1 MKIPKITDSLKQGF
15 LFKILAIMLV
25 LGNPFLQGQEDD
37 SEIVDLTSYEVIG
50 SFSESLV
57 ASLDTRREATQLQ
70 DSIFAEDMGKF
81 PDLNL
86 AEALQRLPGVA
97 ILRDNGEGRQIQI
110 RGLGS
115 EFVRILLN
123 DVPLST
129 ASSGRSV
136 D

>member
-1 MKIPKITDSLKQGF
+1 MTQGF
-15 LFKILAIMLV
+15 LFKVLAVMLV
-25 LGNPFLQGQEDD
+25 FGNPYLQAQEDD
-37 SEIVDLTSYEVIG
+37 PEEIVDLTSYEVIG

-97 ILRDNGEGRQIQI
+97 IQRDNGEGRRIQI

-115 EFVRILLN
+115 DFVRVLLN
-123 DVPLST
+123 GVPLST
-129 ASSGRSV
+129 ASCRATSWTFARSAR
-136 D
+136 